1 MNNEIKRNK
10 SIYLL
15 IAVALETLIAV
26 FVASHIYYRK
36 PIGII
41 IIGIVMFLTALLST
55 RFSSNN
61 TKLGKLFAILL
72 GADGLTVFF
81 GAVLRRATIMEYALI
96 IAVVI
101 GVIYLIVS
109 IVKVIKHKV
118 GKIQIGVSVVCMV
131 TVLCSLVLFG
141 NRMITSAVTAVG
153 AEAYDNSVD
162 FGISGQWITIDREDG
177 DSIRA
182 IINLPRTT
190 LENNLPAVVFTHG
203 GSWVGG
209 TAMEY
214 DGYCQTL
221 ADDLGAVVINVDYRL
236 LFDKTFPSPVDEAI
250 DTVHY
255 LYEHAEEYDVDKDK
269 IFVHGESAGGHIAA
283 CAAVVLT
290 EENFPLRG
298 AMYHYPFATFTARPE
313 DVDMAQGFDMLT
325 AAFAKDV
332 DLTVPELSPGAAP
345 VEILKKHCPVFLEIG
360 TNDILKDQ
368 GELMAK
374 HYEECGVDITVIRL
388 EGATHAFLPVDPNNR
403 EEIVLQKN
411 LEDQCRSALKE
422 FFFTQINK

>member
-1 MNNEIKRNK
+1 
-10 SIYLL
+10 
-15 IAVALETLIAV
+15 VA
-26 FVASHIYYRK
+26 
-36 PIGII
+36 
-41 IIGIVMFLTALLST
+41 
-55 RFSSNN
+55 
-61 TKLGKLFAILL
+61 
-72 GADGLTVFF
+72 
-81 GAVLRRATIMEYALI
+81 
-96 IAVVI
+96 
-101 GVIYLIVS
+101 
-109 IVKVIKHKV
+109 
-118 GKIQIGVSVVCMV
+118 
-131 TVLCSLVLFG
+131 VLCSLVLFG

-162 FGISGQWITIDREDG
+162 FGIKGQWITIDRENG

-182 IINLPRTT
+182 IVNRPRTT
-190 LENNLPAVVFTHG
+190 LEDNLPAVVFTHG

-209 TAMEY
+209 TAMDY

-221 ADDLGAVVINVDYRL
+221 ADDLGAVVINVDYQL
-236 LFDKTFPSPVDEAI
+236 LFDKTFPSPVYEAV

-255 LYEHAEEYDVDKDK
+255 LYDHADEYDVDKNK

-313 DVDMAQGFDMLT
+313 DEDMANGFDMLT
-325 AAFAKDV
+325 AAFAKGV

-345 VEILKKHCPVFLEIG
+345 AEILEKHCPVFLEIG
-360 TNDILKDQ
+360 TNDVLKDQ

-388 EGATHAFLPVDPNNR
+388 EGATHGFVPEDPTDR
-403 EEIVLQKN
+403 EQIVLQKK
-411 LEDQCRSALKE
+411 LEDECRTALKE
-422 FFFTQINK
+422 FFFGQISE